1 MKKTILAFGILIA
14 SLVLAAQNTITLTL
28 GSTDITYLAP
38 GDTVY
43 VPIICTDIGPN
54 NIITGAQYTFE
65 MDPAVISWTGNFTT
79 NFGNP
84 NDWMFFYSGDQM
96 IALSGF
102 GFASPG
108 MTLISFEFIYQ
119 GGQTPLT
126 WGYSEV
132 YDENFDY
139 YYVTIIGYACIC
151 DLPDYAVTFHVT
163 ADDEDLQGAIITIGN
178 LWLETDENGL
188 ATFSL
193 SDGQYDYTVTKP
205 GYADEEGSFTVA
217 GAPVDIEVEMVEC
230 YDVTFNVIPADS
242 TIIII
247 NGDTLVSGE
256 TICLPNGDYWVTVL
270 NPGYYPFEGLITV
283 ASAPLS
289 IEIILDPQLIE
300 VTFFVNCCGEPLS
313 GIPITINGYTII
325 TPETGI
331 VVFSLIPGN
340 YSVLVGGY
348 TFTITGTTYIDAD
361 VCSEVTFEVTDEM
374 GQPLEGVSI
383 EVNSDYFLT
392 DISGVASTCLQ
403 VGTYSYSASKPGFIS
418 QTGTFEMDTIPQ
430 TVGIVM
436 SLTTWEVS
444 FNITG
449 YECDNEFEE
458 LLVIANGDTMFVG
471 QTIFLPN
478 GNFTV
483 DIAIEGCPPLVTTSI
498 VIDNGPQTFEI
509 NIEDFPKV
517 YIAVEGY
524 AGMLPGVEVIVDDED
539 TLYTNYNNIGFYCAE
554 FCVTGGNHWI
564 YFPDY
569 AIWSYFTFECTG
581 STYQILQVGLNE
593 YDYPKDSLTI
603 TIYPNPSKGRF
614 YFELQNQVSEPLEIQ
629 VLDLTGRVVYSGEP
643 ANTKKTEI
651 NLSDQPTGMYFVR
664 VKTEDKFLIR
674 KIVIQ

>member
-1 MKKTILAFGILIA
+1 
-14 SLVLAAQNTITLTL
+14 
-28 GSTDITYLAP
+28 
-38 GDTVY
+38 
-43 VPIICTDIGPN
+43 
-54 NIITGAQYTFE
+54 
-65 MDPAVISWTGNFTT
+65 
-79 NFGNP
+79 
-84 NDWMFFYSGDQM
+84 
-96 IALSGF
+96 
-102 GFASPG
+102 
-108 MTLISFEFIYQ
+108 
-119 GGQTPLT
+119 
-126 WGYSEV
+126 
-132 YDENFDY
+132 
-139 YYVTIIGYACIC
+139 
-151 DLPDYAVTFHVT
+151 
-163 ADDEDLQGAIITIGN
+163 
-178 LWLETDENGL
+178 
-188 ATFSL
+188 
-193 SDGQYDYTVTKP
+193 
-205 GYADEEGSFTVA
+205 
-217 GAPVDIEVEMVEC
+217 
-230 YDVTFNVIPADS
+230 
-242 TIIII
+242 
-247 NGDTLVSGE
+247 
-256 TICLPNGDYWVTVL
+256 
-270 NPGYYPFEGLITV
+270 V